1 VADTTRAQLNGD
13 LASKPTVQS
22 VDRTLD
28 ILEALAEMG
37 EIGIGQ
43 LSSHVGLHAS
53 TVHRLLATLIS
64 RGYVR
69 QNAETGRYLLGL
81 KLLDVAGAVRDH
93 LDMRMEALPILRN
106 LMKKSG
112 ETANLGVRDRRHLVY
127 IEQASSPG
135 RLLRMFVQV
144 GGRAPLHSTA
154 SGKILL
160 AHLPEAELQELLSG
174 YTLYPHASRTIV
186 DGTVLLAELED
197 VRRQGYATDY
207 GEQEEGVNCIAGPV
221 RNHTSRVVAAIS
233 ISGPWIRISPERM
246 PELVPLV
253 LEACEALSMALGHKA
268 DPRAEYSLPA
278 VQRLAADNPQPS
290 PVSRIEPSSRAIGI

>member
-13 LASKPTVQS
+13 MAAKPTVQS

-37 EIGIGQ
+37 EVGVAQ

-53 TVHRLLATLIS
+53 TVHRLLSTLIS

-69 QNAETGRYLLGL
+69 QNTETGRYLLGL
-81 KLLDVAGAVRDH
+81 KLLDVARAVRDH
-93 LDMRMEALPILRN
+93 LDIRMEALPILRT

-144 GGRAPLHSTA
+144 GGRAHLHSTA

-160 AHLPEAELQELLSG
+160 AHLPESELQELLSG
-174 YTLYPHASRTIV
+174 YTLYPNASRTIV
-186 DGTVLLAELED
+186 DRSVLLAELDE

-221 RNHTSRVVAAIS
+221 RNHTGRVVAAIS
-233 ISGPWIRISPERM
+233 ISGPWIRISPERVPDLM
-246 PELVPLV
+246 PLV
-253 LEACEALSMALGHKA
+253 LEACDDLSAALGYKPEQRSSEQVPMV
-268 DPRAEYSLPA
+268 PRLSGGIPA
-278 VQRLAADNPQPS
+278 PPAGV
-290 PVSRIEPSSRAIGI
+290 EPDLLNRAIEM

>member
-1 VADTTRAQLNGD
+1 VADTTRTQLNGD

-37 EIGIGQ
+37 EVGIGQ

-69 QNAETGRYLLGL
+69 QNTETGRYLLGL

-93 LDMRMEALPILRN
+93 LDMRMEALPILRS

-144 GGRAPLHSTA
+144 GGRAPLHGTA

-174 YTLYPHASRTIV
+174 YALYPNASRTIV
-186 DGTVLLAELED
+186 DRSVLLAELEE
-197 VRRQGYATDY
+197 VRKLGYATDY
-207 GEQEEGVNCIAGPV
+207 GEQEDGVNCIAGPV
-221 RNHTSRVVAAIS
+221 RNHLGRVVAAIS

-253 LEACEALSMALGHKA
+253 LEACEALSLALGYRA
-268 DPRAEYSLPA
+268 DPRMECDCPA
-278 VQRLAADNPQPS
+278 LRGLTGDLLEPS
-290 PVSRIEPSSRAIGI
+290 PGSIAEPSNRTTGV